1 MHIFG
6 PVASRRLGLSL
17 GVDLL
22 DECKTCNLNCIYCE
36 LGKTKKLSLERKIF
50 VETEIIIDEIKEFLE
65 KNERPDFITLSGNG
79 EPTLALNVGDVIQ
92 NIKKITDIKVAVLTN
107 GILLYNKNVRNDLKK
122 ADVVL
127 PSLDAGSKDTFTKIN
142 RPPRQ
147 INFEKVKEG
156 LIKFSQEYKGSI
168 WIEIMLVKG
177 INDNENEIEKIK
189 QIINKM
195 KSVEKIQLNTVVRAG
210 AESYAN
216 RVHYQKLL
224 QIKNLLGEKVE
235 IIADYKGKKI
245 KKVYDLKQQLFNIIK
260 LRPVTMEEIQKEI
273 EIDKIEILKIID
285 ELIKE
290 NKIKKIKFDK
300 KEFYKG
306 L

>member
-22 DECKTCNLNCIYCE
+22 GECKACNLNCIYCE
-36 LGKTKKLSLERKIF
+36 LGRTKKLFLKRKIF
-50 VETEIIIDEIKEFLE
+50 VETEIIINEINEFLE
-65 KNERPDFITLSGNG
+65 KNESPDFITISGNG
-79 EPTLALNVGDVIQ
+79 EPTLALNIGEVIE
-92 NIKKITDIKVAVLTN
+92 NIKKITSVKVAVLTN
-107 GILLYNKNVRNDLKK
+107 GILLYDKKVRDDLKK

-127 PSLDAGSKDTFTKIN
+127 PSMDAGSKETFIKIN
-142 RPPRQ
+142 RPFRQ
-147 INFEKVKEG
+147 ISFEKVKEW
-156 LIKFSQEYKGSI
+156 LVKFSQEYEGKI
-168 WIEIMLVKG
+168 WLEVMLVKD

-210 AESYAN
+210 AENYAK
-216 RVHYQKLL
+216 RVSNEKLIE
-224 QIKNLLGEKVE
+224 IKNLFGDKAE

-245 KKVYDLKQQLFNIIK
+245 KKVYDLKQQLFNIVK
-260 LRPVTMEEIQKEI
+260 LRPVTLEEIEKEI
-273 EIDKIEILKIID
+273 EANRIEIIKVID

-290 NKIKKIKFDK
+290 DRIKKIKFDN

-306 L
+306 V

>member
-245 KKVYDLKQQLFNIIK
+245 KKVYDLKWQLINIIK

-273 EIDKIEILKIID
+273 ERDKIEILKIID